1 MSQSTSQ
8 PLQAKV
14 IQSDEAWSS
23 WVATHLK
30 RVERAL
36 NQALPRSTVN
46 PERLHSAMA
55 YAVNAGG
62 KRIRP
67 LLVYAAYELKDPVT
81 HAVSTIDVDQTAA
94 ALEMLHTYSLVHD
107 DLPAMDND
115 DLRRGKP
122 TTHKAY
128 DEATALLVGDAL
140 QTQAFAVLAH
150 LEAPAQMRIDL
161 VRELAS
167 ASGSMGM
174 AGGQAIDLQ
183 SVGKALDRAALEQ
196 MHRMK
201 TGALLAAS
209 VRMGAILAGLN
220 AQQLSSLDQYAKALG
235 LGFQVVDDILDVT
248 QDSQV
253 LGKTAGKDAQADK
266 PTFVSLMGLENAQRF
281 ANELND
287 QALRALEGWGDQAN
301 SLRQIAHWVTSRKH

>member
-1 MSQSTSQ
+1 
-8 PLQAKV
+8 
-14 IQSDEAWSS
+14 
-23 WVATHLK
+23 
-30 RVERAL
+30 
-36 NQALPRSTVN
+36 
-46 PERLHSAMA
+46 
-55 YAVNAGG
+55 
-62 KRIRP
+62 
-67 LLVYAAYELKDPVT
+67 
-81 HAVSTIDVDQTAA
+81 
-94 ALEMLHTYSLVHD
+94 
-107 DLPAMDND
+107 
-115 DLRRGKP
+115 
-122 TTHKAY
+122 
-128 DEATALLVGDAL
+128 
-140 QTQAFAVLAH
+140 
-150 LEAPAQMRIDL
+150 
-161 VRELAS
+161 
-167 ASGSMGM
+167 M

>member
-1 MSQSTSQ
+1 MSQTSPPTSQ
-8 PLQAKV
+8 SNLSHS
-14 IQSDEAWSS
+14 SDEWSS
-23 WVATHLK
+23 WVSTHLL
-30 RVERAL
+30 RIESAL
-36 NQALPRSTVN
+36 NQALPVTSVK

-67 LLVYAAYELKDPVT
+67 LLVYAAYELKDQVT
-81 HAVSTIDVDQTAA
+81 QGVTDTTVDQTAA

-140 QTQAFAVLAH
+140 QTQAFEVLAN
-150 LEAPAQMRIDL
+150 LDAPAQIRIDL
-161 VRELAS
+161 VKELAS
-167 ASGSMGM
+167 ASGSTGM

-183 SVGKALDRAALEQ
+183 SVGIALNRAELEQ

-201 TGALLAAS
+201 TGALLAAC
-209 VRMGAILAGLN
+209 VRMGAILAGLTD
-220 AQQLSSLDQYAKALG
+220 QQKKSLDQYAQAIG

-253 LGKTAGKDAQADK
+253 LGKTAGKDADADK
-266 PTFVSLMGLENAQRF
+266 PTFVSLMGLENAQTF
-281 ANELND
+281 ANDLND
-287 QALRALEGWGDQAN
+287 QALKALDAWGKEAD
-301 SLRQIAHWVTSRKH
+301 SLRQIANWVTSRKH